1 MRIIIVKKRDEKL
14 QKKSV
19 IFYRVCY
26 RNIILVLVFI
36 LHLPNY
42 GRKCIPSAS
51 YVRVSVYLLNY
62 CLTQVI
68 VYVVQ

>member
-1 MRIIIVKKRDEKL
+1 ML
-14 QKKSV
+14 QEYVGISV
-19 IFYRVCY
+19 HSPF
-26 RNIILVLVFI
+26 FA
-36 LHLPNY
+36 NY
-42 GRKCIPSAS
+42 GRKCILSAS